1 MWVVDWM
8 LFTSSI
14 RSEILDVGGQLEGNS
29 QKKLLERGG
38 DMYAKRRER
47 IDSKSGL

>member
-29 QKKLLERGG
+29 QKKLLERRG
-38 DMYAKRRER
+38 DKYAKRRER